1 METLKNWKNIALD
14 SLSGMGTEMAQAF
27 PKIVGAIAIL
37 VVGWI
42 VIKISLFILG
52 KLLKLAKVDVLN
64 EKVNGMDITGKGDLK
79 IDLSKIILGFV
90 RWLLILVFLIV
101 AADILNWTIISVE
114 IGNLLRYLPRFFSA
128 LLLLMLGFYIGNFVK
143 NTVKRLF
150 DSLEFG
156 GSNIVSNLLFYVIVA
171 FDSLEFGGS
180 KIVSNLLFYVI
191 VIFMSITALN
201 QAGVDTT
208 IITNNITLILG
219 SFLLAFALGLGLG
232 SRDVIADL
240 LRSFYTRKTYAV
252 GDQIVIGE
260 DAGTIEAIENNSL
273 TLATKS
279 GKFVIPI
286 KDVVSQKVEIKYQS
300 R

>member
-14 SLSGMGTEMAQAF
+14 SLSGMGNEMAQAF
-27 PKIVGAIAIL
+27 PKIIGAIAIL
-37 VVGWI
+37 VLGWI

-64 EKVNGMDITGKGDLK
+64 EKVNGMDIAGKGDFK
-79 IDLSKIILGFV
+79 IDVAKIILGFV

-128 LLLLMLGFYIGNFVK
+128 LLLLMIGFYIGNFVK

-156 GSNIVSNLLFYVIVA
+156 GSNIISNLLFYVIV
-171 FDSLEFGGS
+171 
-180 KIVSNLLFYVI
+180 V
-191 VIFMSITALN
+191 FMSITALN

-273 TLATKS
+273 TLVTKS
-279 GKFVIPI
+279 GKYVIPI
-286 KDVVSQKVEIKYQS
+286 KDVVSQKVEIKSQI

>member
-156 GSNIVSNLLFYVIVA
+156 GSNIVSNLLFYVIV
-171 FDSLEFGGS
+171 
-180 KIVSNLLFYVI
+180 
-191 VIFMSITALN
+191 IFMSITALN
-201 QAGVDTT
+201 QGGVDTT

-252 GDQIVIGE
+252 GDQIVIGD

>member
-14 SLSGMGTEMAQAF
+14 SLSGMGSEMAQAF

-37 VVGWI
+37 VLGWV
-42 VIKISLFILG
+42 VIKIALFILG

-64 EKVNGMDITGKGDLK
+64 EKVNGMDIAGKGDFK

-128 LLLLMLGFYIGNFVK
+128 LLLLMIGFYIGNFVK
-143 NTVKRLF
+143 NTIKRLF

-156 GSNIVSNLLFYVIVA
+156 GSNIVSNLLFYVIV
-171 FDSLEFGGS
+171 
-180 KIVSNLLFYVI
+180 V
-191 VIFMSITALN
+191 FMSITALN

-252 GDQIVIGE
+252 GDQIVIGG

-273 TLATKS
+273 TLVTKS

-286 KDVVSQKVEIKYQS
+286 KDVVSQKVEIKSQI

>member
-156 GSNIVSNLLFYVIVA
+156 GSNIVSNLLFYVIV
-171 FDSLEFGGS
+171 
-180 KIVSNLLFYVI
+180 
-191 VIFMSITALN
+191 IFMSITALN

-252 GDQIVIGE
+252 GDQIVIGD